1 VIDTV
6 LNGFEAALTFLHDL
20 FEPAFGIH
28 SWGWAII
35 ALTLVVRVAL
45 LPLAIKQ
52 TRSMRA
58 MQALQPQIK
67 ELQKKYKV
75 DRDLMRKD
83 PEQYKAKKAKL
94 NEEMM
99 ALYQREGANPAASCL
114 PLLAQAPIFLALF
127 YTLRRAG
134 QTDGELLGAPFYF
147 FTRYVPEEGLAGIVS
162 AAGWPGWLLIIL
174 MSGTMFISQKQMMAR
189 TAASQGDD
197 SNPMAQQQKIL
208 LYVMPVFLA
217 VISFQFPLGILLY
230 WVTTNFWQ
238 VAQQWIILREV
249 QHEVEEGTLAD
260 KPGGSAAARW
270 MRNRRKGGNGEAEA
284 EGSTAPRRISPGAS
298 SGKKPV
304 PPPAGPDGPGADRT
318 DRVED
323 GQAAAGADNGA
334 PGDTG
339 SKDARSKDR
348 PSEEARSK
356 DVRSEDPHP
365 KGGGPDVTDS
375 SAAGDG
381 GDGSDKGTANG
392 AAAGPANNGAAG
404 DGTPTAR
411 REHLPRRR
419 RGGGSSNG
427 RGVTA

>member
-1 VIDTV
+1 VIDTI
-6 LNGFEAALTFLHDL
+6 LNAFEAALTFLHDI
-20 FEPAFGIH
+20 FVTPFGENA
-28 SWGWAII
+28 WGWAII
-35 ALTLVVRVAL
+35 ALTLVVRIAL

-127 YTLRRAG
+127 YTLRRSDDL
-134 QTDGELLGAPFYF
+134 TGAPFYF

-162 AAGWPGWLLIIL
+162 NASWPGWLLIVL

-189 TAASQGDD
+189 TAATPGAD

-260 KPGGSAAARW
+260 KPGGGAAARW
-270 MRNRRKGGNGEAEA
+270 MRNRRNRGEAEP
-284 EGSTAPRRISPGAS
+284 ESGGSSAPPRRISPGAS
-298 SGKKPV
+298 SGKKKQL
-304 PPPAGPDGPGADRT
+304 PPTTGDPGPLGGGHDAPT
-318 DRVED
+318 DDTTSGNGGSRD
-323 GQAAAGADNGA
+323 AAAGTTSASSGADDEP
-334 PGDTG
+334 PGSSAT
-339 SKDARSKDR
+339 
-348 PSEEARSK
+348 
-356 DVRSEDPHP
+356 
-365 KGGGPDVTDS
+365 GGGDEPSGLRGEPVDDHRS
-375 SAAGDG
+375 G
-381 GDGSDKGTANG
+381 GDGSNRAAPGSRTNG
-392 AAAGPANNGAAG
+392 AMPEE
-404 DGTPTAR
+404 GTSASR

-419 RGGGSSNG
+419 RGGGSSD
-427 RGVTA
+427 

>member
-1 VIDTV
+1 MIDTV

-35 ALTLVVRVAL
+35 ALTLVVRIAL

-134 QTDGELLGAPFYF
+134 QTDGDLLGAPFYF

-174 MSGTMFISQKQMMAR
+174 MSGTMFVSQKQMMAR
-189 TAASQGDD
+189 TAASPGAD

-208 LYVMPVFLA
+208 LYVMPGFLA

-260 KPGGSAAARW
+260 KPGGGAAARW
-270 MRNRRKGGNGEAEA
+270 MRNRRNRSEDVAEEGG
-284 EGSTAPRRISPGAS
+284 SPAPRRISPGAS

-304 PPPAGPDGPGADRT
+304 PPTTGSGRSDRKGRDEPKATPKDDAGSGSAADETGSPSGAGDDRPREGSAPTDGPADAPDPTDGAGHADGAGHDGDPGKGGSNRAAPGGSTTNGAVPDGD
-318 DRVED
+318 
-323 GQAAAGADNGA
+323 
-334 PGDTG
+334 
-339 SKDARSKDR
+339 
-348 PSEEARSK
+348 PS
-356 DVRSEDPHP
+356 
-365 KGGGPDVTDS
+365 
-375 SAAGDG
+375 
-381 GDGSDKGTANG
+381 
-392 AAAGPANNGAAG
+392 
-404 DGTPTAR
+404 TPR

-419 RGGGSSNG
+419 RGGSSD
-427 RGVTA
+427 

>member
-6 LNGFEAALTFLHDL
+6 LNAFEAALTFLHDI
-20 FEPAFGIH
+20 FEPAFGAA

-35 ALTLVVRVAL
+35 ALTLVVRIAL

-127 YTLRRAG
+127 YTLRRSDDL
-134 QTDGELLGAPFYF
+134 TGAPFYF
-147 FTRYVPEEGLAGIVS
+147 FTMNVPDEGLAGIVS
-162 AAGWPGWLLIIL
+162 SAGWPGWLLILL
-174 MSGTMFISQKQMMAR
+174 MSGTMFVSQKQMMAR
-189 TAASQGDD
+189 SAATQGDD

-270 MRNRRKGGNGEAEA
+270 MRNRRKRGNGEAEA
-284 EGSTAPRRISPGAS
+284 EGPSAPRRISPGAS

-304 PPPAGPDGPGADRT
+304 PPPAGQDGPGADRG
-318 DRVED
+318 DRGED
-323 GQAAAGADNGA
+323 GRTASAADDDA
-334 PGDTG
+334 PGATAA
-339 SKDARSKDR
+339 SKDARSKDG
-348 PSEEARSK
+348 PPKEARSK
-356 DVRSEDPHP
+356 DGRSEDPP
-365 KGGGPDVTDS
+365 PRSGEPDVAETSTADGGGGVP
-375 SAAGDG
+375 
-381 GDGSDKGTANG
+381 DKGTTNG

-419 RGGGSSNG
+419 RGGGSSN
-427 RGVTA
+427 